1 MRAAVFA
8 AAALLAGCA
17 TQPAWQWVKPGAT
30 QADFDQHKAQ
40 CDYETSA
47 ATQATDYTLR
57 TTFGQELDRAMRKD
71 DLMVKCMVA
80 KGYRQEPIAAAPQV
94 SVQVRDDCRWVNAG
108 EYRCGK

>member
-1 MRAAVFA
+1 MKKLVIIAAVA
-8 AAALLAGCA
+8 LAGCA

-47 ATQATDYTLR
+47 ATQTTDYSLR
-57 TTFGQELDRAMRKD
+57 SSFGQELDRSMRQR
-71 DLMVKCMVA
+71 DLMTKCMVA

-108 EYRCGK
+108 EYRCGR